1 MANRRRRV
9 PDVNVAPTER
19 DLRDVEMDE
28 LKRQVQQLQQ
38 RLEHLQARNRDE
50 TRHGLDVG
58 EVNPFH
64 DKDSDLSTERA
75 FPRLGWRNR
84 FEDYGVKVDI
94 PDFEGQMHPEDF
106 IDWLAIVERVFD
118 FKNISE
124 EKKVKLVAIKLEKH
138 ASVWWENLKRR
149 REREGK
155 RRIVTWE
162 KMKRELKKKFLPAS
176 YKQDIFSRLYN
187 FKQEELTVEK
197 YTAEFEHLM
206 MKCDIVEPEEQTIA
220 RYLGG
225 LRSEIRNVVQLQP
238 YWTFEDVCKLA
249 IRVEK
254 QSKEKSTHK
263 ILGRDGV
270 SNRGSAP
277 TSKSSSTSKASS
289 SKATPAQGGTSR
301 NTSSTISKQCFKCRG
316 FGHIASEYPNRKIIS
331 LVEEANDEPVYDT
344 YDDEENEVEQEKVTY
359 GDQGKTLVVQRIL
372 KSAHVEDD
380 KWLPHNIFHTRCTSH
395 GKVCTV
401 IIDSG
406 SCENVISTT
415 MVEKLHLKVEPHPDP
430 YKLSWLKK
438 GNDVHV
444 NKRCLVQFSIG
455 THYKD
460 EIMCDVAPMDACH
473 LLLGRPW
480 LYDRRVIYDGFKNT
494 YSFVKEG
501 VKIILAPCRMDNKS
515 NAVMGEGSFYLSKS
529 QFLQVMD
536 RFSKAY
542 ALVLLEE
549 NEERGDIP
557 PVVKSLLEEFRDV
570 VPDEIPSGLP
580 PMRDMQHH
588 IGLVPEVAIPSKAA
602 YRMSPKEHEEL
613 QCQVDELLHKGLIRE
628 SLSPCA
634 VPALLVPKKDGSW
647 RMCIDSRAVNK
658 ITIKYRFPIPR
669 LDDLLDQLHGASV
682 FSKIDL
688 RSEYHQ
694 IRMHPGD
701 EWKTAFK
708 TRYGLYE

>member
-1 MANRRRRV
+1 
-9 PDVNVAPTER
+9 
-19 DLRDVEMDE
+19 
-28 LKRQVQQLQQ
+28 
-38 RLEHLQARNRDE
+38 
-50 TRHGLDVG
+50 
-58 EVNPFH
+58 
-64 DKDSDLSTERA
+64 
-75 FPRLGWRNR
+75 
-84 FEDYGVKVDI
+84 
-94 PDFEGQMHPEDF
+94 MHPEDF

-124 EKKVKLVAIKLEKH
+124 EKRVKLVAIKLKKH

-187 FKQEELTVEK
+187 FKQEELTVEE

-206 MKCDIVEPEEQTIA
+206 MKCDI
-220 RYLGG
+220 
-225 LRSEIRNVVQLQP
+225 
-238 YWTFEDVCKLA
+238 TFEDVCKLVV
-249 IRVEK
+249 RVEK

-263 ILGRDGV
+263 TLGRDGV

-277 TSKSSSTSKASS
+277 TPKSLSTGKASS

-316 FGHIASEYPNRKIIS
+316 FGHIASECPNRKIIS
-331 LVEEANDEPVYDT
+331 LVEETNDEPVYDT
-344 YDDEENEVEQEKVTY
+344 YDDEENEVEQEEVTY
-359 GDQGKTLVVQRIL
+359 GDQGKALVVLRIL

-380 KWLPHNIFHTRCTSH
+380 KWLRHNIFHTRCTSH
-395 GKVCTV
+395 GKVYMV

-406 SCENVISTT
+406 SYENVISTT

-438 GNDVHV
+438 G
-444 NKRCLVQFSIG
+444 
-455 THYKD
+455 
-460 EIMCDVAPMDACH
+460 
-473 LLLGRPW
+473 PW

-501 VKIILAPCRMDNKS
+501 VKIILAPCRMEDKS
-515 NAVMGEGSFYLSKS
+515 KAVTGEGSSYLPKS

-536 RFSKAY
+536 RSSKAY

-580 PMRDMQHH
+580 PMRDIQHH
-588 IGLVPEVAIPSKAA
+588 IDLVPGAAIPSKAA

-613 QCQVDELLHKGLIRE
+613 QHQVDKLLHKGLIRE

-634 VPALLVPKKDGSW
+634 VPALLVPKKDGS
-647 RMCIDSRAVNK
+647 
-658 ITIKYRFPIPR
+658 
-669 LDDLLDQLHGASV
+669 
-682 FSKIDL
+682 
-688 RSEYHQ
+688 
-694 IRMHPGD
+694 
-701 EWKTAFK
+701 
-708 TRYGLYE
+708 